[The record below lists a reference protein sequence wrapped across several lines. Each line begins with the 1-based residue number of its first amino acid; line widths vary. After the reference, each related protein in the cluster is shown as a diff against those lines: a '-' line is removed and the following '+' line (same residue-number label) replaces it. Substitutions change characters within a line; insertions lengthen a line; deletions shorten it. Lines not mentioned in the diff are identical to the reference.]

1 MKRIKKTKKLIYIFL
16 HYLGIF
22 SILYFFFLSFFSN
35 LVFNLVE
42 ENFINNYKDI
52 SDYTSN
58 LENGDFESLPTKDL
72 FGKKGYFDILD
83 ENYNTIYSS
92 SEIHTYTKK
101 EINNIPKEDIF
112 NYGLFSLKNDES
124 ILIHFDIDFNNNY
137 YLLDKDYNV
146 LMSNDSNSPK
156 KFEKEYIDNIE
167 QSFEDYNEFFI
178 TKEFNYNNKTHILVA
193 FVSKFEES
201 MYTYTVLKSTVY
213 YINIAIYI
221 IGFTSLIYILNKKI
235 NKPLDDLGKAITKYT
250 EKREKTNLKPSGILE
265 LESINEKFEYMTQKL
280 DETEKANKKFQSD
293 RQLMLASI
301 SHDLKT
307 PITVIQGYSKAIV
320 DKVITGE
327 EIIKKSQLIY
337 DKSCYLNEL
346 VDNFTEFSKLDHTN
360 FKYDFKDID
369 IAEFVRN
376 YIVIKYDELESKNID
391 LNIDIPETKIIKKI
405 DTQQFNRV
413 LNNIVNNAL
422 KYGGNNISI
431 KIQVDN
437 DKIAIFNSGKAIE
450 ETNYSQLFKPFVK
463 GDLSR
468 NEGGS
473 GLGLAIVRKII
484 QDHGFTINIV
494 SNKDSYYKTGFIIN
508 LNKN

>member
-1 MKRIKKTKKLIYIFL
+1 LKRIKKTKKLIYIFL

-58 LENGDFESLPTKDL
+58 LEKGDFESLPTKDL

-250 EKREKTNLKPSGILE
+250 EKREKTNLEPSGILE

-320 DKVITGE
+320 DKVLLE
-327 EIIKKSQLIY
+327 KK
-337 DKSCYLNEL
+337 
-346 VDNFTEFSKLDHTN
+346 
-360 FKYDFKDID
+360 
-369 IAEFVRN
+369 
-376 YIVIKYDELESKNID
+376 
-391 LNIDIPETKIIKKI
+391 
-405 DTQQFNRV
+405 
-413 LNNIVNNAL
+413 
-422 KYGGNNISI
+422 
-431 KIQVDN
+431 
-437 DKIAIFNSGKAIE
+437 
-450 ETNYSQLFKPFVK
+450 
-463 GDLSR
+463 
-468 NEGGS
+468 
-473 GLGLAIVRKII
+473 
-484 QDHGFTINIV
+484 
-494 SNKDSYYKTGFIIN
+494 
-508 LNKN
+508 

>member
-42 ENFINNYKDI
+42 KNFINNYKDI
-52 SDYTSN
+52 SDYTSI

-124 ILIHFDIDFNNNY
+124 ILIHFDIDYNNNY

-146 LMSNDSNSPK
+146 LMSNDSNSPN

-201 MYTYTVLKSTVY
+201 MYTYTVLKSTV
-213 YINIAIYI
+213 
-221 IGFTSLIYILNKKI
+221 
-235 NKPLDDLGKAITKYT
+235 
-250 EKREKTNLKPSGILE
+250 
-265 LESINEKFEYMTQKL
+265 
-280 DETEKANKKFQSD
+280 
-293 RQLMLASI
+293 
-301 SHDLKT
+301 
-307 PITVIQGYSKAIV
+307 
-320 DKVITGE
+320 
-327 EIIKKSQLIY
+327 
-337 DKSCYLNEL
+337 
-346 VDNFTEFSKLDHTN
+346 
-360 FKYDFKDID
+360 
-369 IAEFVRN
+369 
-376 YIVIKYDELESKNID
+376 
-391 LNIDIPETKIIKKI
+391 
-405 DTQQFNRV
+405 
-413 LNNIVNNAL
+413 
-422 KYGGNNISI
+422 
-431 KIQVDN
+431 
-437 DKIAIFNSGKAIE
+437 
-450 ETNYSQLFKPFVK
+450 
-463 GDLSR
+463 
-468 NEGGS
+468 
-473 GLGLAIVRKII
+473 
-484 QDHGFTINIV
+484 
-494 SNKDSYYKTGFIIN
+494 
-508 LNKN
+508 